1 MNKYSGT
8 LLVRRFIAIILTVLS
23 VLTLFWPSM
32 IALFGT
38 LRTEERLGIAE
49 FEDELERRKISSG
62 SKKER
67 EAISVQV
74 YSDLLI
80 RLDTFRQEALLDGDK
95 DAADTLEGI
104 SDAITEYV
112 KNGNSSV
119 NETLFLTLYRS
130 VKNLGFSAA
139 ELRSILSIMPYYAD
153 TAHTLWTKEERE
165 EFDSL
170 IPLTHLAV
178 IVYNVLF
185 FLMIALGAAAVVLM
199 LLNRS
204 KVMTVLYTIFAVLFS
219 GCFIAAGVF
228 LFINNFHMLIPGLA
242 AFMMPILAIAAC
254 IVYKRDKTYNGVF
267 PKRQKPVKAAQ
278 PAPAYTPA
286 PKYVP
291 EPAPKFD
298 PEPAPKFVPEPAP
311 VFEPAPKYVPEPVEE
326 PMTAPLIAPDDEEPE
341 GSALYVPDYDEDPG
355 EKTVVVPRYSE
366 PMPEAKP
373 VQKPKYCTNCGAP
386 LAGGAH
392 FCTRCGT
399 KQS

>member
-38 LRTEERLGIAE
+38 LRTEERLEIAE
-49 FEDELERRKISSG
+49 FEDELEWRKINSG

-67 EAISVQV
+67 EAISAQM
-74 YSDLLI
+74 YNML
-80 RLDTFRQEALLDGDK
+80 LDTLDAYRQDAIRDGNK
-95 DAADTLEGI
+95 DAANTLEGVRN
-104 SDAITEYV
+104 AITEYV
-112 KNGNSSV
+112 ENGKSSV

-130 VKNLGFSAA
+130 VRNLGFSAA
-139 ELRSILSIMPYYAD
+139 ELRSILSLMPYYAD

-165 EFDSL
+165 GFESL
-170 IPLTHLAV
+170 IPLAHLAV

-185 FLMIALGAAAVVLM
+185 FLMIVLGAAAVVLM

-204 KVMTVLYTIFAVLFS
+204 KVMTVLYTIFTVLFG

-228 LFINNFHMLIPGLA
+228 LFINNFRMLIPGLA

-286 PKYVP
+286 PK
-291 EPAPKFD
+291 
-298 PEPAPKFVPEPAP
+298 FVPEPTP
-311 VFEPAPKYVPEPVEE
+311 KYVPEPAPKYVPEPVEE
-326 PMTAPLIAPDDEEPE
+326 PMTAPLSTPDDEEPE
-341 GSALYVPDYDEDPG
+341 GSALYVPDYDEDPD
-355 EKTVVVPRYSE
+355 EKTVDVPRYSE

-386 LAGGAH
+386 LEGGAH